1 MLKGVKRSTVEETK
15 QATEAD
21 SYMTSILELS
31 YRKFKITMIYMLKSL
46 MQKVDNMKGQMDNVS
61 RENKTLIKSR
71 MKC

>member
-1 MLKGVKRSTVEETK
+1 
-15 QATEAD
+15 
-21 SYMTSILELS
+21 
-31 YRKFKITMIYMLKSL
+31 MLKSL